1 MTTQL
6 HDAYS
11 IPLEA
16 IDVSDPQLYQDDA
29 WYPYFERLRREA
41 PVHYCRESATAPIG
55 QSASIRTS
63 CRSR

>member
-16 IDVSDPQLYQDDA
+16 IDVSDPQLYQNDA
-29 WYPYFERLRREA
+29 WYPYFEPLRREA
-41 PVHYCRESATAPIG
+41 PVHPCRESRCG
-55 QSASIRTS
+55 SYWSVCKYKTS